1 MLKCTLNGRIVEV
14 KEGSTIMEAFK
25 QAGQDI
31 AHYCWHPGLSIAGVC
46 RLCMVKIEGNPKL
59 QIACNT
65 LVTDGMVISN
75 RDEEVKEAV
84 KWGLDFHLINHP
96 LDCPICDQAGEC
108 GLQDQYMQYG
118 KYDPEMAE
126 HKVNKRKV
134 IDLGERV
141 VLDSERC
148 ILCSRCVRFTE
159 EVTKTNEL
167 GIFNR
172 GDRSEVGTFQ
182 DKPLNNNYS
191 VNTVDIC
198 PVGALTSKDFRFKQ
212 RVWFLKHSPTICT
225 GCSTGCN
232 VDIYHNKQGFFRLK
246 PRYNPEINGYWMCDV
261 GRDTYKHLNRF
272 ETVIEGPREN
282 KKVRQVQIRLLEGQ
296 VVSANGVRHLPV
308 AETMNEVRTSL
319 KKYSPQEIALVV
331 TGQHT
336 TEEITA
342 LVKYFTQDLKSSEV
356 YYWINNPETFDN
368 FDGLLF
374 RGDRNPNSKGAL
386 RVLAENKAENP
397 WANLSS
403 GVAEGKI
410 KAVVVLGPENIS
422 VFPDFEQRVA
432 ELSRAEVLV
441 WGTACVHPA
450 LNKTTNKTILVP
462 LRTYVEKSGTFVNY
476 QGKEQKVSPVRV
488 VVDAAVTGEEFA
500 QLLKEGSLPEQRI
513 VSSPVEQVRN
523 EFLHIRGEL

>member
-1 MLKCTLNGRIVEV
+1 
-14 KEGSTIMEAFK
+14 
-25 QAGQDI
+25 
-31 AHYCWHPGLSIAGVC
+31 
-46 RLCMVKIEGNPKL
+46 
-59 QIACNT
+59 
-65 LVTDGMVISN
+65 
-75 RDEEVKEAV
+75 
-84 KWGLDFHLINHP
+84 
-96 LDCPICDQAGEC
+96 
-108 GLQDQYMQYG
+108 
-118 KYDPEMAE
+118 
-126 HKVNKRKV
+126 
-134 IDLGERV
+134 
-141 VLDSERC
+141 
-148 ILCSRCVRFTE
+148 
-159 EVTKTNEL
+159 
-167 GIFNR
+167 
-172 GDRSEVGTFQ
+172 
-182 DKPLNNNYS
+182 
-191 VNTVDIC
+191 
-198 PVGALTSKDFRFKQ
+198 
-212 RVWFLKHSPTICT
+212 
-225 GCSTGCN
+225 
-232 VDIYHNKQGFFRLK
+232 
-246 PRYNPEINGYWMCDV
+246 
-261 GRDTYKHLNRF
+261 
-272 ETVIEGPREN
+272 
-282 KKVRQVQIRLLEGQ
+282 
-296 VVSANGVRHLPV
+296 VSANGVRHLPV